1 MSEHIGQK
9 RQAEAKE
16 NIERKM
22 DLIDEYISEDKHAEL
37 MPGGDFSSARSATF
51 SLNWFCSWESKSLG
65 ISKTSKGSDLM
76 KRQGELH
83 SRVLKKLS
91 AAMTYSDEKKKTLV
105 KSDYRQKIKALEE
118 TIKELKSFKQGLVDQ
133 NRKLLIEVESL
144 NNQLQ
149 IERAQWADKALVRGM
164 R

>member
-1 MSEHIGQK
+1 
-9 RQAEAKE
+9 
-16 NIERKM
+16 
-22 DLIDEYISEDKHAEL
+22 
-37 MPGGDFSSARSATF
+37 
-51 SLNWFCSWESKSLG
+51 
-65 ISKTSKGSDLM
+65 
-76 KRQGELH
+76 
-83 SRVLKKLS
+83 
-91 AAMTYSDEKKKTLV
+91 MTYSDEKKKTLV